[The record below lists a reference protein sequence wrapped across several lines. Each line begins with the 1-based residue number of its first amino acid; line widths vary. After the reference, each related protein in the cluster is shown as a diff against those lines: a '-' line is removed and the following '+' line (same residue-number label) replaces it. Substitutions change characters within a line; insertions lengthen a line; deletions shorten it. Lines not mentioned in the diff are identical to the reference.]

1 MSNKTK
7 LIWTTTELADQIRS
21 GKYKKRKKINI
32 IEYFKQLSNGEYIP
46 DDSKRVQVREKDRDL
61 DFIDRIVNKV
71 SSTKDYSNL
80 DTLVLVYFSKTDEY
94 KILNG
99 NHTSEIMIRL
109 GIFDAEVYLVD
120 FEKDLHGK
128 KSELR
133 KLGCL
138 LNTVEKETQPVA
150 VGDVKGIL
158 YDYMKEREENG
169 LDPTPTQEY
178 REELVKTFPSV
189 SQATI
194 GQWISNHEVVGSR
207 RDPLKSW
214 TKQEL
219 KDEKKHYENNL
230 KYQDYVII
238 EPRSI
243 ESWNQTAIST
253 LFTECQRK
261 DKRKA
266 LLIFF
271 CENAK
276 QVVTLTTTDRMSKME
291 ELYKDLSKFY
301 NIKIEMEF
309 LRYK

>member
-32 IEYFKQLSNGEYIP
+32 IKYFKQLSNGEYIP

-120 FEKDLHGK
+120 FETQLQGK

-138 LNTVEKETQPVA
+138 LNKVEKETQPVA

-158 YDYMKEREENG
+158 YDHMKEREEEG

-178 REELVKTFPSV
+178 REKLVETFPSV

-219 KDEKKHYENNL
+219 KDEKRHYENNL
-230 KYQDYVII
+230 KYQDYVVI

-243 ESWNQTAIST
+243 ESWDQTAIST
-253 LFTECQRK
+253 LIWEG
-261 DKRKA
+261 KRQNKKKF
-266 LLIFF
+266 LIIFF
-271 CENAK
+271 CANVK
-276 QVVTLTTTDRMSKME
+276 QVATLTTDNLRAKIQKE
-291 ELYKDLSKFY
+291 YKELGEHY
-301 NIKIEMEF
+301 NIQIETEF
-309 LRYK
+309 LRFQ